1 MAFIETVDPSDASG
15 AVSEMYARQRAHY
28 GYVPN
33 YAKVFSHR
41 PEVLRLW
48 AALLAGIRR
57 PMDRRRFELVTFAA
71 ARELRNAY
79 CSLAHGTALLDFMS
93 PEELR
98 ALLSDD
104 APKPLSSAEA
114 TMMRFAEKVA
124 RDASSVAA
132 DDVEALRGEGFS
144 DAEIFDIA
152 ATAAGRAF
160 FTKILDALGAK
171 PDAEIQDPPHGLHD
185 LLAKTAVV

>member
-1 MAFIETVDPSDASG
+1 
-15 AVSEMYARQRAHY
+15 MYERQRAHF

-57 PMDRRRFELVTFAA
+57 PLERRRFELVTFAA
-71 ARELRNAY
+71 ARALRHSY
-79 CSLAHGTALLDFMS
+79 CSLAHGRALLEFMS
-93 PEELR
+93 LEELR
-98 ALLSDD
+98 DVIADP
-104 APKPLSSAEA
+104 AAKPLSPAE
-114 TMMRFAEKVA
+114 TVMMRFAEKVA

-132 DDVEALRGEGFS
+132 ADVEALRGQGFS

-160 FTKILDALGAK
+160 FTKLLDALGTR
-171 PDAEIQDPPHGLHD
+171 PDPEIVGPDPELSGLLTSFDVGQHR
-185 LLAKTAVV
+185 AGSAPNQA